1 MARKS
6 PITERQVIVVNATP
20 LDDDEADYLVSRER
34 ERTDRGIPFEAFL
47 KGRPR
52 DVAKFAK
59 RNGRQPANRWKS
71 QLLSG
76 TEKEY
81 DGLAEA
87 VRASALATLDEL
99 AGDPFLEASSA
110 VEGHRG
116 HYRTPFYRGQYQMIY
131 KVSKSQR
138 KVVVTRI
145 RRKDEKTYVGH
156 QQSLST

>member
-1 MARKS
+1 MSANNIVTLTQANFEEEVLKS
-6 PITERQVIVVNATP
+6 TTPVLVDFWAEWCGPCKMVAPI
-20 LDDDEADYLVSRER
+20 
-34 ERTDRGIPFEAFL
+34 
-47 KGRPR
+47 
-52 DVAKFAK
+52 
-59 RNGRQPANRWKS
+59 
-71 QLLSG
+71 
-76 TEKEY
+76 
-81 DGLAEA
+81 
-87 VRASALATLDEL
+87 LDEL